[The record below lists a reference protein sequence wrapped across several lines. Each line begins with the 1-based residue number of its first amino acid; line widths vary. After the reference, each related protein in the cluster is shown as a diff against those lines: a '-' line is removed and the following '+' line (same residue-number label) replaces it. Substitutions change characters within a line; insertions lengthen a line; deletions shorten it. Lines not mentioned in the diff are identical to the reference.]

1 MAENTKKKG
10 LDLPQTRGT
19 FQVRGKVTG
28 TERDSF
34 YTEKITKTGKP
45 WRSVNFGVQF
55 KPEETISVG
64 LNGMEKENVYFTKR
78 GENGGKSETK
88 TIPWKDRFNFAEDGF
103 SLIGVNVG
111 VTKTKDAK
119 GNDVNDKKH
128 LTDYDA
134 CLEVSNNLVDEKTV
148 FIKGNIEYSSYQ
160 DGETSKHSTKFVPNQ
175 ISLGKDIDFTAE
187 DFKPNAKFTQ
197 TIVYTGI
204 EKTEDGRFALSAKIV
219 NYNSIEDVEFIV
231 VDTSLANTFRK
242 QLKPYTSINVWGD
255 ISVEKDITEVEST
268 DVWGQKNDMKRV
280 NNPTK
285 RELIITGADPETIDT
300 NTYSEAEID
309 KAIEMIKA
317 SKAAENDF
325 GKQTDGWGSG
335 KLEGEDEDMGW

>member
-55 KPEETISVG
+55 KPEATLSVG

-78 GENGGKSETK
+78 GENGGNSETK

-148 FIKGNIEYSSYQ
+148 FIKGNIE
-160 DGETSKHSTKFVPNQ
+160 
-175 ISLGKDIDFTAE
+175 
-187 DFKPNAKFTQ
+187 
-197 TIVYTGI
+197 
-204 EKTEDGRFALSAKIV
+204 
-219 NYNSIEDVEFIV
+219 
-231 VDTSLANTFRK
+231 
-242 QLKPYTSINVWGD
+242 
-255 ISVEKDITEVEST
+255 
-268 DVWGQKNDMKRV
+268 
-280 NNPTK
+280 
-285 RELIITGADPETIDT
+285 
-300 NTYSEAEID
+300 
-309 KAIEMIKA
+309 
-317 SKAAENDF
+317 
-325 GKQTDGWGSG
+325 
-335 KLEGEDEDMGW
+335 